1 MARGFTPTEQKAWQ
15 HFMHKNEMMKNFVAR
30 QAAFENPYR
39 RIASQPICP
48 HCEKPGFYHQDGM
61 ICVSCGYKGKILMKT
76 RQYLKEG
83 WWK

>member
-1 MARGFTPTEQKAWQ
+1 MAKGFTPQEQKAWAN
-15 HFMHKNEMMKNFVAR
+15 FMHKNEKMKNFVAH
-30 QAAFENPYR
+30 QAAFENPYQ

-48 HCEKPGFYHQDGM
+48 RCERPGFHHHGGM
-61 ICVSCGYKGKILMKT
+61 ICTSCSYTGPTVMKT